1 MNTHL
6 LPGDP
11 GAAALCPHLLRFMSL
26 YDCGRGVSVPCDE
39 VGNVDMDSLT
49 ERLRTTYLG
58 ARAMVGREYSCPTVQ
73 VAARDSD
80 WREPT
85 LLPCAA

>member
-1 MNTHL
+1 MNSHL
-6 LPGDP
+6 LPGDTWASAP
-11 GAAALCPHLLRFMSL
+11 CLHLLRFMSL
-26 YDCGRGVSVPCDE
+26 YDRGRGVSVPCDE

-73 VAARDSD
+73 VAPRDSG

-85 LLPCAA
+85 LQPCAA